1 MNKHIL
7 ILLTFSILFLAGC
20 STDTYFAEDMEEDM
34 EVMMGGNLVAEVEN
48 INIQEDFKDIV
59 SVRVL
64 EVNGNSEMFEVGGI
78 YEFITQYSSRKSI
91 VNPIVY
97 YCPENMLEIAIGGC
111 ISEEYE
117 ELIPYMTTR
126 AEDIADEDLIVAPG
140 TYVFNYRF
148 EVDGINYSFDD
159 SALDNRG
166 LYIEEGDYIIDVS
179 PRITE
184 NNDPFINEDGV
195 IVFFE
200 SVPEN
205 FSLDGLNVGDKIE
218 FRYDDGIMYIAKYSI
233 IN

>member
-1 MNKHIL
+1 MNKYTI

-20 STDTYFAEDMEEDM
+20 SSDTYFAVSME
-34 EVMMGGNLVAEVEN
+34 GTLVVEVEN

-64 EVNGNSEMFEVGGI
+64 EVNGNSEMFEVDEI
-78 YEFITQYSSRKSI
+78 YEFITQYSSRQSI

-97 YCPENMLEIAIGGC
+97 FCPQNMLEIDIGC

-126 AEDIADEDLIVAPG
+126 AEDIADENLIVAPG
-140 TYVFNYRF
+140 TYVLNYRF
-148 EVDGINYSFDD
+148 EVDGINYSLDD
-159 SALDNRG
+159 SALSNR
-166 LYIEEGDYIIDVS
+166 LEYIEEGDYIIDEDDYIIDVF
-179 PRITE
+179 PKINE

-200 SVPEN
+200 SVPEK
-205 FSLDGLNVGDKIE
+205 FSLDGLNIGDNIE
-218 FRYDDGIMYIAKYSI
+218 FRYMDGIMYIAKYSI

>member
-1 MNKHIL
+1 MNKYII

-20 STDTYFAEDMEEDM
+20 STDTYFEASTE
-34 EVMMGGNLVAEVEN
+34 GTLVAEVEN
-48 INIQEDFKDIV
+48 INLQEDFKDIV

-64 EVNGNSEMFEVGGI
+64 EVNGNSEMFEVDEI
-78 YEFITQYSSRKSI
+78 YEFITQYSSRQSI

-97 YCPENMLEIAIGGC
+97 FCPQNMLEIDIGC

-126 AEDIADEDLIVAPG
+126 AEDIADENVIVAPG

-195 IVFFE
+195 IVFFG
-200 SVPEN
+200 SVPEK
-205 FSLDGLNVGDKIE
+205 FSLDGLNVGDEIE